1 MKHQT
6 YLPKGNMKNMQNTLA
21 NNEKDGCSGIPVPGI
36 YHDKTLKHFNKMK
49 GTN

>member
-21 NNEKDGCSGIPVPGI
+21 NNEKDRPGIPVQGI